1 MSWANTRRHL
11 SELAELI
18 SKLEYQNLTPAQ
30 QQAKAGLVE
39 TFEALRTR
47 VIEDYWREIEM
58 TGSYTIEEKGLI
70 GITENLKDE
79 LEADGNYLDKT
90 QEAFDSFVRELEKF
104 R

>member
-1 MSWANTRRHL
+1 MSWANTRRYL
-11 SELAELI
+11 SELAEVI

-47 VIEDYWREIEM
+47 AIEDYWREIEM
-58 TGSYTIEEKGLI
+58 TGSYSIEEKGLL
-70 GITENLKDE
+70 GITENLKNE
-79 LEADGNYLDKT
+79 LEADGNYLEKT
-90 QEAFDSFVRELEKF
+90 KDAFDAFVGEVEKF